1 MRHDRFAVLNV
12 TAEQQRQPVG
22 LFFGDRPALRSVV
35 ESEVDRFCFERLAT
49 LARDIADVDLCHGW
63 PRGQHGIATTGVSR
77 ISSPRLAVVL
87 PS

>member
-35 ESEVDRFCFERLAT
+35 EEVNRFCFERLAT
-49 LARDIADVDLCHGW
+49 LARDIADVDLYHGW
-63 PRGQHGIATTGVSR
+63 PRGQQGTATTGVSR